1 MEARRAHGPPE
12 TETHAEAGEVGGRGR
27 GGTPS
32 LQRTEGEVPALE
44 VTSDPFDFLK
54 KEKNSFP
61 SIF

>member
-1 MEARRAHGPPE
+1 MWKQGELTARQRRKHMPRRVRWG
-12 TETHAEAGEVGGRGR
+12 